1 MDLFPE
7 AQVPFPVLPGPR
19 KPAERY
25 NLSNPSANRIG
36 LRTTLGSGGSGAGEP
51 RGNHKSSCGKPWQP
65 RTLLGILGMACG
77 MGFTTLSDH
86 LGAGNHTI
94 SGETL

>member
-1 MDLFPE
+1 MQFARGSFMLE
-7 AQVPFPVLPGPR
+7 
-19 KPAERY
+19 
-25 NLSNPSANRIG
+25 SNPNANRIG

-65 RTLLGILGMACG
+65 KSLLGILGMACG